1 MFVVTSRTPKR
12 KKSDDALRAHLLAQP
27 IEWLVDQ
34 LLTASQA
41 APMLRARLDAG
52 VSESPVVDAG
62 KVDTGNILRRLDKAA
77 EVGGYVHYRD
87 APTFVNRFQSE
98 LDAVDDL
105 LAAGFAAAAVE
116 VLEHAI
122 HLIENLLESVDDSDG
137 ELGGTLAQAQLTHA
151 EACEQANLD
160 PAELAARL
168 ASWALHSDWEVFLES
183 PTTHAEALGAEGLDT
198 FEAVVDEHF
207 AQLPQLRAGEDDER
221 SQKPSRFTITE
232 LKKQLASRRG
242 ADALVEVLSRD
253 LSIGYRYLGIA
264 TVLADDGREEEAL
277 QWLDRAQGQEFG
289 GHPDTRLRDF
299 AADLHRRT
307 GHVDLAT
314 QLVAD
319 RFAAFPTVSTFDRLR
334 DFATTSGDWPARRD
348 AALRV
353 LRSQPVAAGPAH
365 RPAYGSGYG
374 HSVLVEVLLDEDD
387 VESAWQ
393 AAEHGGCSHE
403 VWEKVAT
410 ARGVLHPGDA
420 MSVFQRLGERALEGG
435 NRSGYQRGAVLIERA
450 HRFAAAADLTPISA
464 AWIVALREANRR
476 RPALQNEFD
485 RRKLPR
491 AR

>member
-1 MFVVTSRTPKR
+1 MFVVTSRAQKR
-12 KKSDDALRAHLLAQP
+12 DKSDDALRTHLLAQP
-27 IEWLVDQ
+27 IEWLVGQ
-34 LLTASQA
+34 LLAASQA

-52 VSESPVVDAG
+52 VGESPE
-62 KVDTGNILRRLDKAA
+62 VDTGKILRRLDKAA
-77 EVGGYVHYRD
+77 EVGGSVHYRD
-87 APTFVNRFQSE
+87 APTLVARFQSE

-137 ELGGTLAQAQLTHA
+137 ELGVTLAQAQLTHA

-168 ASWALHSDWEVFLES
+168 ATWALHSDWEVFLES
-183 PTTHAEALGAEGLDT
+183 PSTHAKALGAEGLDS
-198 FEAVVDEHF
+198 FEAMVDEHF
-207 AQLPQLRAGEDDER
+207 AQLPQLRAGEDDRR
-221 SQKPSRFTITE
+221 SQKPSRFTITD

-253 LSIGYRYLGIA
+253 LSIAYRYLGIA

-277 QWLDRAQGQEFG
+277 QWLDRSQRQKFG

-319 RFAAFPTVSTFDRLR
+319 GFAEFPTVSRFDRLR
-334 DFATTSGDWPARRD
+334 DFAMTSGDWTARRE

-353 LRSQPVAAGPAH
+353 LRSQPIAAEPAYL
-365 RPAYGSGYG
+365 PAYGSGDG
-374 HSVLVEVLLDEDD
+374 HSVLVKILLDEED
-387 VESAWQ
+387 VESAVRICDSVGMRLWWL
-393 AAEHGGCSHE
+393 GS
-403 VWEKVAT
+403 T
-410 ARGVLHPGDA
+410 APGRGEA
-420 MSVFQRLGERALEGG
+420 
-435 NRSGYQRGAVLIERA
+435 A
-450 HRFAAAADLTPISA
+450 HRVQKT
-464 AWIVALREANRR
+464 R
-476 RPALQNEFD
+476 
-485 RRKLPR
+485 
-491 AR
+491 

>member
-1 MFVVTSRTPKR
+1 
-12 KKSDDALRAHLLAQP
+12 
-27 IEWLVDQ
+27 
-34 LLTASQA
+34 
-41 APMLRARLDAG
+41 
-52 VSESPVVDAG
+52 
-62 KVDTGNILRRLDKAA
+62 
-77 EVGGYVHYRD
+77 
-87 APTFVNRFQSE
+87 
-98 LDAVDDL
+98 
-105 LAAGFAAAAVE
+105 
-116 VLEHAI
+116 
-122 HLIENLLESVDDSDG
+122 
-137 ELGGTLAQAQLTHA
+137 
-151 EACEQANLD
+151 
-160 PAELAARL
+160 
-168 ASWALHSDWEVFLES
+168 
-183 PTTHAEALGAEGLDT
+183 
-198 FEAVVDEHF
+198 
-207 AQLPQLRAGEDDER
+207 
-221 SQKPSRFTITE
+221 
-232 LKKQLASRRG
+232 
-242 ADALVEVLSRD
+242 
-253 LSIGYRYLGIA
+253 
-264 TVLADDGREEEAL
+264 
-277 QWLDRAQGQEFG
+277 
-289 GHPDTRLRDF
+289 
-299 AADLHRRT
+299 
-307 GHVDLAT
+307 
-314 QLVAD
+314 
-319 RFAAFPTVSTFDRLR
+319 VSTFDRLR